1 MEGSLL
7 LDKFS
12 LKNKVALVTGGGRG
26 LGKGIALGLAGAGAD
41 VVIAARSAGELA
53 ETVKELRELGT
64 DSASYQI
71 DLMNVADIKNMVDW
85 VVEKYGRLDILVNG
99 AGINLRK
106 PTVELTEAD
115 WDLVL
120 GVNLKGVFFASQA
133 AAKVML
139 QQGNGR
145 IINVASLSAI
155 MGIPTIIPYCSSKG
169 GLVQMT
175 KGMAVEWAPK
185 INVNAIGPGYFR
197 TAMTEELFQR
207 EGWEQN
213 ALRRIP
219 QGRTGLPSDLAGAA
233 VYLASEASAYV
244 TGQVIYVDGGWLA
257 C

>member
-1 MEGSLL
+1 MLE
-7 LDKFS
+7 KFS
-12 LKNKVALVTGGGRG
+12 LKGKVALVTGGGRG

-41 VVIAARSAGELA
+41 VVVAARSADELA
-53 ETVKELRELGT
+53 ETAKELKDLGT
-64 DSASYQI
+64 DSASYQL
-71 DLMNVADIKNMVDW
+71 DMLNVTEIRNMVDW
-85 VVEKYGRLDILVNG
+85 VAEKYGTLDILVNG
-99 AGINLRK
+99 AGINVRK
-106 PTVELTEAD
+106 PTVEMTEAD
-115 WDLVL
+115 WDRVL

-139 QQGNGR
+139 QKGKGR

-155 MGIPTIIPYCSSKG
+155 MGIPTIVPYCSSKG

-219 QGRTGLPSDLAGAA
+219 QGKTGSPSDLAGAA
-233 VYLASEASAYV
+233 VYLASEASDYV

>member
-1 MEGSLL
+1 VLE
-7 LDKFS
+7 KFS
-12 LKNKVALVTGGGRG
+12 LKGKVALVTGGGRG

-41 VVIAARSAGELA
+41 VVVAARSADELA
-53 ETVKELRELGT
+53 ETAKELKDLGT
-64 DSASYQI
+64 DSASYQL
-71 DLMNVADIKNMVDW
+71 DMLNVTEIRNMVDW
-85 VVEKYGRLDILVNG
+85 VAEKYGTLDILVNG
-99 AGINLRK
+99 AGINVRK
-106 PTVELTEAD
+106 PTVEMTEAD
-115 WDLVL
+115 WDRVL

-139 QQGNGR
+139 QKGKGR

-155 MGIPTIIPYCSSKG
+155 MGIPTIVPYCSSKG

-219 QGRTGLPSDLAGAA
+219 QGKTGSPSDLAGAA
-233 VYLASEASAYV
+233 VYLASEASDYV

>member
-1 MEGSLL
+1 M

-12 LKNKVALVTGGGRG
+12 LKGKVALVTGGGRG

-41 VVIAARSAGELA
+41 VVIAARSVSELA
-53 ETVKELRELGT
+53 ETVRELKDLGT
-64 DSASYQI
+64 DSASCQV
-71 DLMNVADIKNMVDW
+71 DLLNVAEIKSMVDW
-85 VVEKYGRLDILVNG
+85 VAEKYGALDILVNG
-99 AGINLRK
+99 AGINVRK
-106 PTVELTEAD
+106 PTVEMTEAD
-115 WDLVL
+115 WDRVL

-139 QQGNGR
+139 QQGKGR
-145 IINVASLSAI
+145 IINIASLSAI
-155 MGIPTIIPYCSSKG
+155 IGIPNIIPYCSSKG

-197 TAMTEELFQR
+197 TAMTEELFLR

-219 QGRTGLPSDLAGAA
+219 QGKTGSPSDLAGAA
-233 VYLASEASAYV
+233 VYLASEASDYV

>member
-1 MEGSLL
+1 L

-12 LKNKVALVTGGGRG
+12 LKGKVALVTGGGRG

-53 ETVKELRELGT
+53 ETVKELKDLGT
-64 DSASYQI
+64 DSASYQV
-71 DLMNVADIKNMVDW
+71 DMLNVTEIRNMVDW
-85 VVEKYGRLDILVNG
+85 VAEKYGALDILVNG
-99 AGINLRK
+99 AGINVRK
-106 PTVELTEAD
+106 PTVEMTEAD
-115 WDLVL
+115 WDRVL
-120 GVNLKGVFFASQA
+120 GVNLKSVFFASQA
-133 AAKVML
+133 AGKVML
-139 QQGNGR
+139 QQGKGR
-145 IINVASLSAI
+145 IINIASLSAI
-155 MGIPTIIPYCSSKG
+155 IGIPTIIPYCSSKG

-219 QGRTGLPSDLAGAA
+219 QGKTGSPSDLAGAA
-233 VYLASEASAYV
+233 VYLASEASDYV

>member
-1 MEGSLL
+1 M

-12 LKNKVALVTGGGRG
+12 LKGKVALVTGGGRG

-53 ETVKELRELGT
+53 ETVKELKDLGT
-64 DSASYQI
+64 DSASYQV
-71 DLMNVADIKNMVDW
+71 DLLNVAEIKSMVDW
-85 VVEKYGRLDILVNG
+85 VAEKYGALDILVNG
-99 AGINLRK
+99 AGINVRK
-106 PTVELTEAD
+106 PTVEMTEAD
-115 WDLVL
+115 WDRVL
-120 GVNLKGVFFASQA
+120 GVNLKSVFFASQA
-133 AAKVML
+133 AGKVML
-139 QQGNGR
+139 QQGKGR
-145 IINVASLSAI
+145 IINIASLSAI
-155 MGIPTIIPYCSSKG
+155 IGIPTIIPYCSSKG

-197 TAMTEELFQR
+197 TAMTEDLFLR
-207 EGWEQN
+207 EDWEQN

-219 QGRTGLPSDLAGAA
+219 QGKTGSPSDLAGAA

>member
-1 MEGSLL
+1 M

-12 LKNKVALVTGGGRG
+12 LKGKVALVTGGGRG

-41 VVIAARSAGELA
+41 VVVAARSTDELTQTA
-53 ETVKELRELGT
+53 EELRVLGT
-64 DSASYQI
+64 NSASYQVDMLQVTEI
-71 DLMNVADIKNMVDW
+71 NKMIDW
-85 VVEKYGRLDILVNG
+85 VAEKYGALDILVNG

-106 PTVELTEAD
+106 PTVEMTEAD
-115 WDLVL
+115 WDRVL
-120 GVNLKGVFFASQA
+120 GINLKGVFFASQA
-133 AAKVML
+133 AAKIML
-139 QQGNGR
+139 KQGKGK
-145 IINVASLSAI
+145 IINIASLSSI
-155 MGIPTIIPYCSSKG
+155 IGIPNIIPYCSSKG
-169 GLVQMT
+169 GVVQMT

-197 TAMTEELFQR
+197 TAMTEDLFLR

-219 QGRTGLPSDLAGAA
+219 QGRTGVPADLAGAA
-233 VYLASEASAYV
+233 VYLASEASDYV